1 MRKWHRWLSVFFGLF
16 ILFIAVTGLLSHWA
30 ALWPDDSNAT
40 AIVPAAQAH
49 EATGAAPKP
58 MAAPD
63 SVAATSPEPF
73 VCPEGWRCR
82 PAPPASG
89 PRAWVGFFH
98 HLHSGE
104 EFGPVGT
111 AISIL
116 SGLALVFF
124 AISGLWMYVR
134 MWAERGRRGAKDRW
148 FWK

>member
-1 MRKWHRWLSVFFGLF
+1 MRKRHRWLSVLFGIS
-16 ILFIAVTGLLSHWA
+16 ILFIAATGLLSHWA
-30 ALWPDDSNAT
+30 ALWPEDPRTVAS
-40 AIVPAAQAH
+40 VPAAKAH
-49 EATGAAPKP
+49 EAGGAFSKTIETPDSFAAP
-58 MAAPD
+58 AAE
-63 SVAATSPEPF
+63 TF

-82 PAPPASG
+82 PAPPTTG

-104 EFGPVGT
+104 EFGTVGT
-111 AISIL
+111 ALSIL

-124 AISGLWMYVR
+124 AISGLWMYAR